1 MKPDPMTKQKRN
13 VNCRV
18 STFSVATRASSAWAK
33 KHAHP
38 APVNFYGLVR
48 FNSLHKELRYG
59 S

>member
-1 MKPDPMTKQKRN
+1 MKSDSMAKQKRS
-13 VNCRV
+13 VNRRV
-18 STFSVATRASSAWAK
+18 GTFSVATRASSAWAK